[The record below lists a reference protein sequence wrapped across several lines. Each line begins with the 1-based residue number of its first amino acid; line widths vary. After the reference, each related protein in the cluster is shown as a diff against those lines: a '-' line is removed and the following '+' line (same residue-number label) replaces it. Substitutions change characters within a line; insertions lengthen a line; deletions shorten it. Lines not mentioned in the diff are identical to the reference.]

1 MKISP
6 RDKLIITAVG
16 LLITV
21 IALAALTIIP
31 QYQQLQQIAADIETA
46 NAQVDASKSLLAQR
60 QAAKDRS
67 VETNAETLRLLN
79 MVPENPEQAAF
90 IIELQDAA
98 LDAGVEFLTMNPGEP
113 SAGSSF
119 TTLPMVLGVTGS
131 WSDTI
136 DFMRRLN
143 QLSRAVRIVSFV
155 AGGATAPNEDT
166 QKVETVVTS
175 QITLEAYAIP
185 ASASSPTT
193 AAPAPAPAP

>member
-16 LLITV
+16 LFIAV
-21 IALAALTIIP
+21 VALAALTIIP
-31 QYQQLQQIAADIETA
+31 QYQQLQQIGDDIDAA
-46 NAQVDASKSLLAQR
+46 NADVDASKTLLSQR

-113 SAGSSF
+113 SPAASF
-119 TTLPMVLGVTGS
+119 TTLPMTLGTQGS

-155 AGGATAPNEDT
+155 SGGSTAPNEDT

-175 QITLEAYAIP
+175 SFVLEAYAIP
-185 ASASSPTT
+185 ASASTPTT

>member
-16 LLITV
+16 LFIAV

-31 QYQQLQQIAADIETA
+31 PSQQLQQIGTDIETA
-46 NAQVDASKSLLAQR
+46 NTQLDASKALLAQR

-98 LDAGVEFLTMNPGEP
+98 LDSGVEFLTMNPGEP
-113 SAGSSF
+113 SAGASF
-119 TTLPMVLGVTGS
+119 TTLPMVLGVRGS

-143 QLSRAVRIVSFV
+143 QLSRAVRIVNFV
-155 AGGATAPNEDT
+155 CGGSTAPNEDT
-166 QKVETVVTS
+166 QKVETLITS
-175 QITLEAYAIP
+175 SFTLEAYAIP
-185 ASASSPTT
+185 ASVSSPTT